1 MMKSVR
7 RRSRFLFAP
16 VNAQPWE
23 EYLTDTMNYI
33 PLSAASKLIPGR
45 PAISTLHRWCTR
57 GVRGVK
63 LANIRI
69 GSRRFTTQ
77 DAIDEFVAA
86 QIELDQQQT
95 HYEAEDELRAEGL

>member
-1 MMKSVR
+1 MTNS
-7 RRSRFLFAP
+7 L
-16 VNAQPWE
+16 N
-23 EYLTDTMNYI
+23 NI

-45 PAISTLHRWCTR
+45 PTISTLHRWCTR

-63 LANIRI
+63 LENIRV

-86 QIELDQQQT
+86 QIEMDQRQT